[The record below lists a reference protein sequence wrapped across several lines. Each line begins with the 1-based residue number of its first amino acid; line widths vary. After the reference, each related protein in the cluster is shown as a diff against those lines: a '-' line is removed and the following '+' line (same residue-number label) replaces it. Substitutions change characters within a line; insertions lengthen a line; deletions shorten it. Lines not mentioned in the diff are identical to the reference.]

1 MICKMCP
8 NEVHP
13 ERIAAQPNVL
23 TCSAKCADDNLREL
37 QRAAA
42 RRYQARQR
50 AKKQVQKKTKG
61 EIR

>member
-13 ERIAAQPNVL
+13 ERLAAQPNVL

-37 QRAAA
+37 QRAAV
-42 RRYQARQR
+42 RRYQAKKRREKQR
-50 AKKQVQKKTKG
+50 
-61 EIR
+61 